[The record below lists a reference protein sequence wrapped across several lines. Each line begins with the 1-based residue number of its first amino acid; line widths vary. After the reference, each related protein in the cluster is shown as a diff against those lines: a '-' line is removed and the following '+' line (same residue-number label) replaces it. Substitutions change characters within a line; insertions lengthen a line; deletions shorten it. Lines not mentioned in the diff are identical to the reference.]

1 MAGPRCPHKTEAPRR
16 GAAPFRCR
24 LVVMAKLPVAGGVK
38 TRLARDIGIAGA
50 TRFARHAAA
59 ALLQRVGYDRRWQ
72 TVLAVAPDRATWSR
86 AWPRGVARMPQ
97 GSGDLGRRMQ
107 RIFDCRHAGPVLIV
121 GTDVP
126 GIVPAHIAEAFRL
139 LGRYDAVLGPAADGG
154 YWLVGLKRRP
164 RVLRSFAGVRWSSPH
179 ALADTLAILTAY
191 KVAFVATL
199 SDVDDAGDWRASA
212 HAIGRRVLPAP
223 VPRHSR
229 GGGNPRH
236 RAAGSP
242 PAPG

>member
-1 MAGPRCPHKTEAPRR
+1 
-16 GAAPFRCR
+16 
-24 LVVMAKLPVAGGVK
+24 MAKLPVAGGVK
-38 TRLARDIGIAGA
+38 TRLARDIGVADA

-59 ALLQRVGYDRRWQ
+59 VLLQRVGHDRRWQ
-72 TVLAVAPDRATWSR
+72 TVLAVAPAQATWSR

-97 GSGDLGRRMQ
+97 GGGDVGQRM
-107 RIFDCRHAGPVLIV
+107 RHIFACAPAGPVLIV

-126 GIVPAHIAEAFRL
+126 GIRPTHIADAFRL
-139 LGRYDAVLGPAADGG
+139 LGRHDAVFGPAADGG

-164 RVLRSFAGVRWSSPH
+164 RVLSPFANVRWSSPH
-179 ALADTLAILTAY
+179 ALADTLANLTTY
-191 KVAFVATL
+191 KVAFVAPL

-223 VPRHSR
+223 VPRHAS

-236 RAAGSP
+236 WAAGSP
-242 PAPG
+242 PARG